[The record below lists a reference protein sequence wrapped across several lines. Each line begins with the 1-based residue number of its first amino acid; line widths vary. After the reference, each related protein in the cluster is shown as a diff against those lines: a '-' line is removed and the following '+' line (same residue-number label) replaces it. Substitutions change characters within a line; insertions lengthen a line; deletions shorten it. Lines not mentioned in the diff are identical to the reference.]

1 MFLPVNPTRAPAMF
15 FGRFLSVS
23 DYVCVHILWPDVGE
37 TEINISPTHG
47 YVPCWIDLDYLIYL
61 HLYRHS

>member
-37 TEINISPTHG
+37 TEINISPPTDMCPVG
-47 YVPCWIDLDYLIYL
+47 LTWII
-61 HLYRHS
+61 